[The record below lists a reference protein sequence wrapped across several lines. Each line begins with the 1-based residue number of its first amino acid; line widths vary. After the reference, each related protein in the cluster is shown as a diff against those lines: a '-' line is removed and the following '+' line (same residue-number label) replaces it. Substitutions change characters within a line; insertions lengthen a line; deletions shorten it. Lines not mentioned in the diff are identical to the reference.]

1 MTLGAIGGRTDC
13 RGRGG
18 LGQREMAMTGATGPQ
33 KCQMQSA
40 QTYFALMFCSLGIAM
55 MLIAHYQK
63 VNYDLRKVPMISS
76 MAKHVVGLLLII
88 IAVLVFLSQFI
99 VRR

>member
-1 MTLGAIGGRTDC
+1 MSD
-13 RGRGG
+13 
-18 LGQREMAMTGATGPQ
+18 
-33 KCQMQSA
+33 MQSA
-40 QTYFALMFCSLGIAM
+40 QTYFALMFYSLGTAM